1 MLPSTVENNSLPAVP
16 FNEEENRGC
25 GGLMAM
31 SPANFGIVMATGIVS
46 LAAHLLGKDAIAQ
59 ALFLLNN
66 VLFAILCVL
75 SILRAARYP
84 RSFFGALVA
93 HFLGPGFFPTIAVPA
108 ILGSQPLGLDQTA
121 PIGPIL

>member
-84 RSFFGALVA
+84 RRSEEHTSELQS
-93 HFLGPGFFPTIAVPA
+93 LMRISYAVFCLKKKNNMLKD
-108 ILGSQPLGLDQTA
+108 IMN
-121 PIGPIL
+121 